1 MSRRLAALAV
11 LLGTLLGAGFVLAA
25 AASAHA
31 SVVTSDPADGARL
44 ASVPAA
50 VTVTFDEPV
59 GLGSIGYLHVT
70 DRSGRRV
77 DAGAA
82 YHPGGDGAK
91 VAQRLKPGLADSS
104 YVASFRVVSADS
116 HPVAGSVRFVVGDGA
131 LGAAVVN
138 PATVDRGTGAVFDL
152 ARWVSYAGL
161 GLLGGSWLLLTVW
174 PQGRDD
180 RRARRIVWTGLGG
193 AAVGAA
199 AELLLQGP
207 YTAGRGLS
215 RVADWSL
222 LDGTLHTRYG
232 QYHCARLLLLGLG
245 ALLLA
250 VALERLERW
259 RAAERFAV
267 LLGGGL
273 ALTFSAVGHAATTAP
288 DPLSITADLLHV
300 SAMAT
305 WAGGLV
311 VLGVAV
317 LPRREPAELREVL
330 PVFSRVAFA
339 AVTVLAVTGSYAA
352 WRGVGT
358 VHAVF
363 STTYGR
369 LVVVKVA
376 LFVGVLLLGN
386 LSRRAVQR
394 RFVRLPV
401 AYAISD
407 ATLDDPPSAPDES
420 EEPAEPLEAER
431 MRRAVLVELALA
443 VAVLVVTAVLVAQP
457 RGKEAV
463 AIAQQRPVSAVA
475 PLGGGRTATV
485 TIEPGR
491 HGLVSATVE
500 LSPGP
505 RATAVTASAAL
516 PGRQLGPIPL
526 PLTANGADLYGAG
539 GIDLPAA
546 GSWVISIVVTTS
558 EFDAVATTATV
569 HLH

>member
-11 LLGTLLGAGFVLAA
+11 LLGTLLGAGFVLAG

-44 ASVPAA
+44 ASAPAA

-70 DRSGRRV
+70 DSSGRRV

-91 VAQRLKPGLADSS
+91 VAQRLRSGLGDGA

-116 HPVAGSVRFVVGDGA
+116 HPVAGSVRFVLGNGA
-131 LGAAVVN
+131 LGAGVVN
-138 PATVDRGTGAVFDL
+138 PATVDRATSVVFDV

-161 GLLGGSWLLLTVW
+161 ALLGGSWLLLTVW

-193 AAVGAA
+193 AAVGAT

-215 RVADWSL
+215 HAADWSL
-222 LDGTLHTRYG
+222 LDGTLHTGYG
-232 QYHCARLLLLGLG
+232 QYHCARLLLLGLS
-245 ALLLA
+245 ALLLS
-250 VALERLERW
+250 VALERLPPERPA
-259 RAAERFAV
+259 AAERFAV
-267 LLGGGL
+267 LLGVGL
-273 ALTFSAVGHAATTAP
+273 TLTFSAVGHAATTAP

-311 VLGVAV
+311 VLGAAV
-317 LPRREPAELREVL
+317 LPRGEPAELRAVL

-358 VHAVF
+358 LHAVF

-394 RFVRLPV
+394 RFARLPV
-401 AYAISD
+401 AYAFSD
-407 ATLDDPPSAPDES
+407 AALEDPPPAVDEPDE
-420 EEPAEPLEAER
+420 AVATER
-431 MRRAVLVELALA
+431 MRRSVLAELALA
-443 VAVLVVTAVLVAQP
+443 LAVLVATAVLVAQP

-463 AIAQQRPVSAVA
+463 AIAQQRPVSGVA

-500 LSPGP
+500 LSRGP
-505 RATAVTASAAL
+505 HATAVTASATL
-516 PGRQLGPIPL
+516 PARQLGPIPL
-526 PLTANGADLYGAG
+526 RLTANGADLYGAG

-546 GSWVISIVVTTS
+546 GNWVISLVVTTS